1 MNAKQERFIQEFL
14 LDLNATQAA
23 VRAGYSRKTAAE
35 QAFALL
41 RKPQI
46 RKAIDEATDERAART
61 QADQDA
67 VIRRLVAVAFADLG
81 DFSQWD
87 AEGNLT
93 ITPFEELD
101 PEKRQAIKDV
111 TTSVTTRQGRSGEIV
126 VDACH
131 HVWCQLG
138 QYFQR
143 AQVFLQLCN
152 FGGARND
159 CADLWVV
166 RGPSNGQLRQAAT
179 ELGCD
184 DFELRHGSILAGI
197 GQIPYQKTHARP

>member
-23 VRAGYSRKTAAE
+23 VRTGYSRKTAAE

-126 VDACH
+126 VSAKTT
-131 HVWCQLG
+131 
-138 QYFQR
+138 
-143 AQVFLQLCN
+143 
-152 FGGARND
+152 
-159 CADLWVV
+159 
-166 RGPSNGQLRQAAT
+166 LR
-179 ELGCD
+179 LHD
-184 DFELRHGSILAGI
+184 SLKVHGS
-197 GQIPYQKTHARP
+197 K

>member
-126 VDACH
+126 VSAKTTLRLHDSLKALEMLCRH
-131 HVWCQLG
+131 LGMFMDRSKVEIDGALGLG
-138 QYFQR
+138 QLFEEVR
-143 AQVFLQLCN
+143 KKARESGLSSEVEPR
-152 FGGARND
+152 GGAT
-159 CADLWVV
+159 A
-166 RGPSNGQLRQAAT
+166 
-179 ELGCD
+179 
-184 DFELRHGSILAGI
+184 
-197 GQIPYQKTHARP
+197 